1 MEKPDLLWNLSNC
14 LAGVLSDSI
23 QPKETNIYRKE
34 EERVTLSCLYDTS
47 SENVYLYWYRQY
59 PNKEPEYLL
68 RKGAR
73 SWSSSEDI
81 PDRFQSTTSRTSTE
95 LIIKSVSLSDSA
107 LYYCALRVG
116 AQWYKIPEKLY
127 KNSHVAFWLKKERIK
142 WKLNHNHILCKTTNS
157 FTNKIL

>member
-1 MEKPDLLWNLSNC
+1 MLCIFGYVENPADLFNLSNC

-23 QPKETNIYRKE
+23 QPKDKETTIYRTE

-47 SENVYLYWYRQY
+47 SSYVYLYWYRQY

-68 RKGAR
+68 YKGAQSR
-73 SWSSSEDI
+73 SGYEDI
-81 PDRFQSTTSRTSTE
+81 PDTRFQSTTSDTSTE

-116 AQWYKIPEKLY
+116 AQ
-127 KNSHVAFWLKKERIK
+127 
-142 WKLNHNHILCKTTNS
+142 
-157 FTNKIL
+157 